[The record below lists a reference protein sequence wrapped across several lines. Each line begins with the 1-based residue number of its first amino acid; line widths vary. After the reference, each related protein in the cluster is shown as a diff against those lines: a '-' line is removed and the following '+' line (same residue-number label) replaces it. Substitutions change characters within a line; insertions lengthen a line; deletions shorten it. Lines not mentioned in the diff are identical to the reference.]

1 MNIEQIKAFHRV
13 ASTGSFTRA
22 ARELF
27 VTQPAVSHEIKA
39 LESSLGVTLFDRS
52 SKKVRMTAEGEILFS
67 YTHRL
72 FALHGEIESLFGRL
86 KTLQYGSIRI
96 GSTALLGTYFLPRII
111 GRLNRKY
118 PGIHVDLRMGNS
130 DEIIHLVRE
139 GAVDLGFAGMI
150 VKDTRIRFIPVHQEK
165 LIMVASPRHRLA
177 GRKISLDDIS
187 GTPFIWREK
196 GTQTRKLIEK
206 WFDGQPRCQYPQ
218 EAIELENMEAAKR
231 MVEEGYG
238 ITVFP
243 EAAVKREISAGLLKR
258 LNLEGLNLV
267 NFYYLLFLKGKK
279 PSRAIEA
286 FQEMLLNTPL
296 LSHSGNLR
304 NNLQGALS
312 GNRR

>member
-1 MNIEQIKAFHRV
+1 MNTEQLKAFHKV
-13 ASTGSFTRA
+13 AATGSFTRA

-27 VTQPAVSHEIKA
+27 VTQPAVSHEVRA

-52 SKKVRMTAEGEILFS
+52 GKKVRMTAEGEILFS
-67 YTHRL
+67 HTHRL
-72 FALHGEIESLFGRL
+72 FALHEEIESLFGRM

-96 GSTALLGTYFLPRII
+96 GSTALLGTYFLPSII

-118 PGIHVDLRMGNS
+118 PGIQVDLRMGNS

-150 VKDTRIRFIPVHQEK
+150 VKDARIRFIPVHQER

-206 WFDGQPRCQYPQ
+206 WFDSQPRHRYPR
-218 EAIELENMEAAKR
+218 ETVELANMEAAKR

-258 LNLEGLNLV
+258 LRLEGLDLATS
-267 NFYYLLFLKGKK
+267 YYLLFLKSKK
-279 PSRAIEA
+279 PSRAVEA
-286 FQEMLLNTPL
+286 FQKMLLNSPL
-296 LSHSGNLR
+296 LSHSKNVRTSLQTTNSR
-304 NNLQGALS
+304 N
-312 GNRR
+312 R